1 MSRAD
6 DIAQLLIET
15 GHDWSARELALH
27 FYCTINSI
35 QSSMTK
41 VRRLC
46 TLKESTATSKA
57 YSRPEI
63 RYSAIVDRG
72 VGLLAMNKPRNRY
85 EPSVVYKPND

>member
-15 GHDWSARELALH
+15 GHDWSARELSLH
-27 FYCTINSI
+27 FYCTPNSI
-35 QSSMTK
+35 QSAMTK

-46 TLKESTATSKA
+46 TLREVTESNVT
-57 YSRPEI
+57 

-72 VGLLAMNKPRNRY
+72 VGLLAMQKPRNRH